1 MIRVRIAPSPT
12 GNFHIGTARTA
23 LYNYLF
29 ARANK
34 GVFVVRVEDTDEM
47 RSEEIFEKDIID
59 GLQWLGLS
67 WDEGPDIGGPFG
79 PYRQSERTD
88 IYRKYL
94 HALYEKGMLYRCYCT
109 PEELEKERQDYQARN
124 EPPRYSGKCRAIT
137 DADRIRFEDEGKNSV
152 LRFRVPVEELVFT
165 DLVRGDV
172 SVNTGLIGDM
182 VVAKDMDSPL
192 YNFAVVVDDSTMEI
206 THVISGEDH
215 ISNTHKQ
222 ILIQRALGFPLP
234 QYAHIPLILNPDRS
248 KLSKRKNKV
257 SLIEYRTEGF
267 LPEALIN
274 CMALIG
280 WNPGG
285 EQEIFSLDELASAFS
300 LERVHKAGA
309 IFDIQKL
316 RWINAQYIRAKDTT
330 ELTHLCLP
338 YFVEKGYITPVNA
351 ELFATGPF
359 VTKGG
364 REVDF
369 AYCENVVAGE
379 RERIEILSEIT
390 DRTEL
395 FFVELPDYDPAIL
408 TWKGMSTEAVHES
421 LLFAEHE
428 LLAIDEEMWNIAS
441 LEERMKSAIADK
453 GLKNG
458 EVLWP
463 LRVALTGLE
472 KSPSPFEVAAIL
484 GKAYTISRIQ
494 HALSRV

>member
-29 ARANK
+29 ARAN
-34 GVFVVRVEDTDEM
+34 GGSFVLRIEDTDVL
-47 RSEEIFEKDIID
+47 RSEEVFEKDIID
-59 GLQWLGLS
+59 GLTWLGLT
-67 WDEGPDIGGPFG
+67 WDEGPDKGGAYG

-88 IYRKYL
+88 IYRTHL
-94 HALYEKGMLYRCYCT
+94 HTLSEKGMLYRCYCT
-109 PEELEKERQDYQARN
+109 PEELEQERQAYQERN
-124 EPPRYSGKCRAIT
+124 EAPRYSGKCRSIT
-137 DADRIRFEDEGKNSV
+137 EADRIRFEEQGKNFV
-152 LRFRVPVEELVFT
+152 LRFRTPSETLVFE
-165 DLVRGDV
+165 DIVRGSV
-172 SVNTGLIGDM
+172 SVDTSLIGDM
-182 VVAKDMDSPL
+182 VIAKDMDSPL
-192 YNFAVVVDDSTMEI
+192 YNFAVVVDDYTMEI
-206 THVISGEDH
+206 THVIRGEDH
-215 ISNTHKQ
+215 VSNTHKQ

-257 SLIEYRTEGF
+257 SLVEYRKEGF

-285 EQEIFSLDELASAFS
+285 EQEIFSLEELGNIFS

-316 RWINAQYIRAKDTT
+316 RWINAQYIRAKDIT

-338 YFVEKGYITPVNA
+338 FLVEKGYITPINS

-369 AYCENVVAGE
+369 AYCETVIAGE
-379 RERIEILSEIT
+379 RERIETLSEIT

-395 FFVELPDYDPAIL
+395 FFVEIPEYDPVIL
-408 TWKGMSTEAVHES
+408 AWKDMTPESVRES
-421 LLFAEHE
+421 LLFAENA
-428 LLAIDEEMWNIAS
+428 LLAIDEDGWDAAS
-441 LEERMKSAIADK
+441 LEERVKSAIAEK

-494 HALSRV
+494 HALSRI